1 VHSII
6 DDSTEAVIQ
15 RMIEANRRFIREDNR
30 NSNDNDNRSSSSR
43 QDGEQKKKKQH
54 SSGGGEEEEGIPT
67 TIMINPATRAH
78 FQLEIET
85 LQNAPRDASKLEQI
99 IKAKEREHDKARHIY
114 ETQRLV
120 TEIEML
126 KFVLFLVNRNT
137 SRRS

>member
-1 VHSII
+1 MVHYPII

-15 RMIEANRRFIREDNR
+15 RMIEAKRNFIQEDNN
-30 NSNDNDNRSSSSR
+30 NSDNDKTSSSS
-43 QDGEQKKKKQH
+43 
-54 SSGGGEEEEGIPT
+54 SI
-67 TIMINPATRAH
+67 IINPATRAH
-78 FQLEIET
+78 FQLEIKT